1 MLANRVNL
9 VINQIDEFEN
19 QVIRENKK
27 IKYKKLMTQLTNSKV
42 KIDNLIEL
50 KNILDENID
59 YISFNPILKNILEI
73 KLSINNDK
81 IDGREGA
88 ILNTIIDSIESQLKV
103 EWKKYYEKNT
113 RVILQTLSNIK
124 PFFNDETEIE
134 RIILNLKKFES
145 SWPINNLKYNLFIDN
160 INLAKNKIKELELTE
175 DIRIFISKIIANTAT
190 IEDLTPNILKWIKD
204 NKYENKIKLRFR

>member
-1 MLANRVNL
+1 
-9 VINQIDEFEN
+9 
-19 QVIRENKK
+19 
-27 IKYKKLMTQLTNSKV
+27 MTQLTNSKV

>member
-88 ILNTIIDSIESQLKV
+88 ILNTIIDSIESQLKL